1 MARHDADTLLS
12 EDSHVTILGK
22 SHDYP
27 TLLMCWHILGG
38 DSASGRL
45 SSARRSGQC
54 MVWAW
59 HHSQGRVKELVW
71 AWHQSQGRVE
81 GTGVGGSPYCWH
93 EHKHT
98 LLLPSTLLPQP
109 LSRER
114 IPLLAGH
121 SAHYNALLSSGVSS
135 PGLIAQYISL
145 PVPLLFLSRC
155 MEHC

>member
-1 MARHDADTLLS
+1 MHGVSLAPLPGEGEGTVVGMAPLPG
-12 EDSHVTILGK
+12 EG
-22 SHDYP
+22 
-27 TLLMCWHILGG
+27 
-38 DSASGRL
+38 
-45 SSARRSGQC
+45 
-54 MVWAW
+54 
-59 HHSQGRVKELVW
+59 
-71 AWHQSQGRVE
+71 E
-81 GTGVGGSPYCWH
+81 GTGVGMAPVPGEGEGTSVGGGGGGSPYCRH

-98 LLLPSTLLPQP
+98 LLLPSTLFPQP

>member
-1 MARHDADTLLS
+1 MHGVGVAPLPGEGEGTVVGMAPVPGRVKEQVWA
-12 EDSHVTILGK
+12 
-22 SHDYP
+22 
-27 TLLMCWHILGG
+27 WHQ
-38 DSASGRL
+38 SQGRVKE
-45 SSARRSGQC
+45 Q
-54 MVWAW
+54 VWAW
-59 HHSQGRVKELVW
+59 HHSQGRVKEQVW

-81 GTGVGGSPYCWH
+81 GTGVGGSPYSRH

-121 SAHYNALLSSGVSS
+121 SAHYNALLNSGVSS
-135 PGLIAQYISL
+135 PGLTAQYISL

>member
-1 MARHDADTLLS
+1 MHGVGVAPLPGEGEGTGVGVAPLPGEGEGTGVGMAPVPGEGEGTGVGMAPVPG
-12 EDSHVTILGK
+12 EG
-22 SHDYP
+22 
-27 TLLMCWHILGG
+27 
-38 DSASGRL
+38 
-45 SSARRSGQC
+45 
-54 MVWAW
+54 
-59 HHSQGRVKELVW
+59 
-71 AWHQSQGRVE
+71 E